1 MQEIKVSICI
11 PIYEVERFIERCAR
25 SLFTQ
30 SYQNIEYIFVNDCT
44 PDHSIDVLQEV
55 LKEYPN
61 RAKFVNIVSHN
72 INRGL
77 AAARQTAIRHAT
89 GDYMFHLDSDD
100 YLEHDAIRLYAERAM
115 ETGADM
121 VVADHYFVTE
131 AGRIPHIDNIPDDKS
146 EYIKMLLM
154 RKASIEVWG
163 RLIRCELVKRHCL
176 YAPEDISISED
187 YVVTPKMAY
196 YVNRTVKVNAFLVN
210 YVRCNPKS
218 STTVV
223 GLNGLKSAVKAMS
236 LLEKFFTSIPEAS
249 DYIDVILRAKLYN
262 KVTLYALASPDDY
275 EYIRPLYR
283 EIDIW
288 TTPIE
293 LKHKLLLTF
302 ASWGL
307 DRLVYTCIHFFRN

>member
-100 YLEHDAIRLYAERAM
+100 YLEHDAIRLYAGGMKNELNTRTM
-115 ETGADM
+115 DDNSPTLTEFYFQKQEM
-121 VVADHYFVTE
+121 VV
-131 AGRIPHIDNIPDDKS
+131 
-146 EYIKMLLM
+146 
-154 RKASIEVWG
+154 W
-163 RLIRCELVKRHCL
+163 
-176 YAPEDISISED
+176 
-187 YVVTPKMAY
+187 
-196 YVNRTVKVNAFLVN
+196 
-210 YVRCNPKS
+210 
-218 STTVV
+218 
-223 GLNGLKSAVKAMS
+223 
-236 LLEKFFTSIPEAS
+236 
-249 DYIDVILRAKLYN
+249 
-262 KVTLYALASPDDY
+262 
-275 EYIRPLYR
+275 
-283 EIDIW
+283 
-288 TTPIE
+288 
-293 LKHKLLLTF
+293 
-302 ASWGL
+302 
-307 DRLVYTCIHFFRN
+307 